1 MKLPGVPEDAIK
13 ARTAFT
19 VASNPFGELGRLHC
33 DELLLRQMASDSGGQ
48 YYREEDMRR
57 LIEDLGTASDR
68 KDVTR
73 TIIPWQRWYLWF
85 LPLMT
90 LLTLEWVIRR
100 TKGLV

>member
-1 MKLPGVPEDAIK
+1 M
-13 ARTAFT
+13 
-19 VASNPFGELGRLHC
+19 ASNPFGELGRLHC

-68 KDVTR
+68 KDVTT
-73 TIIPWQRWYLWF
+73 TIIPWQKWYLCF
-85 LPLMT
+85 LPIMT